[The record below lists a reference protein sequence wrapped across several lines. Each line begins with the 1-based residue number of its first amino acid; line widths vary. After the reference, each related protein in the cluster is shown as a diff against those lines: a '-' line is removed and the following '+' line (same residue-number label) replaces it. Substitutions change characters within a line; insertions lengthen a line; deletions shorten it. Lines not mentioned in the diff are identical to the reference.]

1 MSADTTGRGAT
12 ATTGTGATA
21 PRSSSPEIRERAAW
35 TLPGRL
41 ALSVTVATGVVGIGL
56 LSSGISETNSA
67 LITVGAIL
75 VSVALW
81 VGFGL
86 TPVAPGEARVVQL
99 FGRYAGTIRTE
110 GLLWVNPYAKRR
122 KVSTKIRNHETPTA
136 KVNDADGN
144 PIEIAAVVV
153 WQIEDTAK
161 AVFGVENVSE
171 FIAVQAEAAVRQ
183 IANDYPSDD
192 HEGGLSLRGS
202 AADINQRLADQIIQR
217 VASAGVRVV
226 EARLTR
232 LAYAPE
238 IAHAMLRRQQAGA
251 MVAARQKIVDGA
263 VGMVE
268 SALAR
273 LDADGLVELD
283 AERKAAMV
291 SNMLVVLCSDHST
304 QPVVN
309 TGTLYQ

>member
-1 MSADTTGRGAT
+1 MSADTTGTGAT
-12 ATTGTGATA
+12 ATAGTGATA

-99 FGRYAGTIRTE
+99 FGRYAGTIRAE

-183 IANDYPSDD
+183 IANDYPYDD

-251 MVAARQKIVDGA
+251 MVAARQRIVDGA